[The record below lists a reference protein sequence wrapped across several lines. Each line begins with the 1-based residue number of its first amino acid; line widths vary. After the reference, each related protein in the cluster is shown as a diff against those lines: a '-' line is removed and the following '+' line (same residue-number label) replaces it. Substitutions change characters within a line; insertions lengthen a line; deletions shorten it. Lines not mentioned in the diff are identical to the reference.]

1 MTPERKAEIIA
12 RVLQALEVAL
22 ATKGPL
28 TREKTKQIARDHRIS
43 PVNLIHALEA
53 HRELTN

>member
-22 ATKGPL
+22 AEPLL
-28 TREKTKQIARDHRIS
+28 TRDKTEQIAKDFQIS
-43 PVNLIHALEA
+43 PINLIHALEA
-53 HRELTN
+53 HRKLTN